1 MLSFFDM
8 AQHKRECCP
17 QQVCTVSCHWLACL
31 SAISWT
37 FSLLETGPL
46 HSHYLPPKACER
58 TCMHDV
64 SSFILATRLLVLTLC
79 RHNSEADL
87 VPCEGSTCTT
97 TLPRLWVLLTSCD
110 SKCPALIVCGNISDR
125 FIASVLR
132 YPDHGE
138 LLLDARPTLRRPDGP
153 PQLVFPRVRRMAM
166 GDDMRA
172 LFSKFDSPIA
182 RLITL
187 I

>member
-1 MLSFFDM
+1 MLAFCSVCLSTEHNYMLSFFDM

-37 FSLLETGPL
+37 FLPSGNWTSPFSLSASKSQNP
-46 HSHYLPPKACER
+46 CER

-64 SSFILATRLLVLTLC
+64 FSLILATRLLVLTLC

-138 LLLDARPTLRRPDGP
+138 LLLDARPTLRRPDE
-153 PQLVFPRVRRMAM
+153 R
-166 GDDMRA
+166 
-172 LFSKFDSPIA
+172 STSA
-182 RLITL
+182 RLSPSTSHGNG
-187 I
+187 